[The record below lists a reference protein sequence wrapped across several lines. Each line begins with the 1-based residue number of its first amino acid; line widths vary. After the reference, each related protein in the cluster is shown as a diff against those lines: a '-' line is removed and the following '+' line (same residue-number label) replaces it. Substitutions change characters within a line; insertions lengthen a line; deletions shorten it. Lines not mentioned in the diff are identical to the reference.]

1 MSVSSDG
8 RAIGEAVAI
17 AQALKCSI
25 RFRLK
30 VEGVDSSKRRGM
42 R

>member
-17 AQALKCSI
+17 ALPPLKPEDGQVTV
-25 RFRLK
+25 RL
-30 VEGVDSSKRRGM
+30 S
-42 R
+42 